1 MRTCF
6 SLKTPLISGNSSK
19 EDNQKL
25 SPTEKGESS
34 TTIPKGSRH
43 KCAEVGSTIRTKKC
57 RLCGVEKPIS
67 EFYFRKDSG
76 HYRSECKECL
86 RQLSTFRSTGW
97 TPEDYEKAYI
107 AQNGKCA
114 ICGCKLDSSRYTRF
128 AGDHDHK
135 TGKLRGLLCTNC
147 NTALGLMKDSP
158 LRLQSAIDYLKRH
171 STDSKDIV

>member
-1 MRTCF
+1 MRNCF
-6 SLKTPLISGNSSK
+6 SLKTPLISGNSSE

-57 RLCGVEKPIS
+57 RLCGVEKPAS
-67 EFYFRKDSG
+67 EFYLRKESG

-86 RQLSTFRSTGW
+86 SKLSTFRSTGW
-97 TPEDYEKAYI
+97 TPEAYEKAYI
-107 AQNGKCA
+107 AQKGRCA